1 MTGWVYAF
9 ETPSMPGFLK
19 IGATRRSPVERL
31 EEANASDTWRPPH
44 PYVVAC
50 AAEVAD
56 PFACERAVHA
66 LLGARRI
73 NPRNEF
79 FDVTVDEARTVF
91 ALLSPKAAHAPNL
104 TPLVAA
110 PVAAPVAVPV
120 AARARVAV
128 TAEEKL
134 RAWVES
140 NYTHVPLR
148 EKDTGSKLEA
158 LHTAYASA
166 APPVHQK
173 FLGKTTFGKMLC
185 AVYPGIGPHRGSA
198 GETGIFLLRRS
209 SA

>member
-1 MTGWVYAF
+1 MRRLVQSISRHSTSASSYSPLA
-9 ETPSMPGFLK
+9 SSD
-19 IGATRRSPVERL
+19 ATVATHRSPVERL

-44 PYVVAC
+44 PYAVAC

-91 ALLSPKAAHAPNL
+91 ALLSPKAAHEPNL
-104 TPLVAA
+104 APLVAA
-110 PVAAPVAVPV
+110 PVAAP
-120 AARARVAV
+120 VAV

-140 NYTHVPLR
+140 NYTRIPFR
-148 EKDTGSKLEA
+148 EKNTGTKLDVLFGA
-158 LHTAYASA
+158 YTAAT
-166 APPVHQK
+166 PQVHQK
-173 FLGKTTFGKMLC
+173 LLGKIKFAQMMC
-185 AVYPGIGPHRGSA
+185 SVYPGIGPHKNGACTVS
-198 GETGIFLLRRS
+198 GLYLLR
-209 SA
+209 